1 MATSPLA
8 ATKVGNTASEKKG
21 GDVDVP
27 HGTEGFKRH
36 QKNVGG
42 KEKNAGAV
50 EGVSSR
56 ASKVDFRR
64 SSAS

>member
-1 MATSPLA
+1 M
-8 ATKVGNTASEKKG
+8 
-21 GDVDVP
+21 DVP